1 MAGKLVMP
9 IHHLPHSKH
18 TTLRVASTLLPLSDY
33 GLSEETARGGN
44 TLYTSCLVS
53 VLLSCFQKTPIT
65 QKTHIPTLQVRNLT
79 RLVAFGTVIILLEA
93 RRHGIKSVF
102 KSGSYNHVENFSVL
116 NSY

>member
-65 QKTHIPTLQVRNLT
+65 QKTHIPTLKVRNLT